1 MEQPFD
7 IFWFGEAGPN
17 WVKAVESLESAKNHI
32 ENLPD
37 RKCGK
42 YVILDQ
48 RTGKQ
53 LLFLTEAENSR

>member
-1 MEQPFD
+1 MEKPFD

-32 ENLPD
+32 ESMPD
-37 RKCGK
+37 RESGS

-48 RTGKQ
+48 KTGKQ
-53 LLFLTEAENSR
+53 IPFLIDDTSR